1 MGFLD
6 VLKSILG
13 KDSLVKIDA
22 RTTDNRRIELHAQTV
37 IIGNQTINDPDSVK
51 KIFEAIKNANQQET
65 LPFQIVHKD
74 LLPDFID
81 YEEIN
86 LKDREWLHSIKSALS
101 ANDVECI
108 MMARR
113 AFLAYRD
120 GKKEKGICIAL

>member
-86 LKDREWLHSIKSALS
+86 LKDRE
-101 ANDVECI
+101 
-108 MMARR
+108 
-113 AFLAYRD
+113 
-120 GKKEKGICIAL
+120 